1 MITITDTNTINT
13 TVNTIIE
20 DTTTMSTINTITN
33 LHINIINEPILD
45 INPTD
50 HDEPETIFL

>member
-1 MITITDTNTINT
+1 MRTITDTNTINT

>member
-1 MITITDTNTINT
+1 MRTITDTNTINT

-45 INPTD
+45 INLTD